1 MQEISPKE
9 AQRRI
14 EKGALLIDVREANEY
29 QEIHAEGATLIPLS
43 EFETRYSELPKE
55 KELVLICRSGARSGR
70 ATQYL
75 LDHGYN
81 KAVNLTGGTIAWQDT
96 GLPTISAAD

>member
-1 MQEISPKE
+1 MQEVSPKE
-9 AQRRI
+9 AQRRLQH
-14 EKGALLIDVREANEY
+14 GALLIDVREANEY
-29 QEIHAEGATLIPLS
+29 EEVHAEGAQLMALS
-43 EFETRYSELPKE
+43 EFETRYAELPKD

-70 ATQYL
+70 ATQFL

-96 GLPTISAAD
+96 GLPTQTGAV